1 VTDYLDRQ
9 IGLDEIADVFGEVT
23 VWASRFGALLLDEL
37 PLAPDATVLDLG
49 CATGF
54 PLFELAH
61 VLGPR
66 CRVVGADVWTR
77 ALGEAERRR
86 RIYELPNVALAGAD
100 GAALPFRGGSFGV
113 IVSNLGVNNFADPD
127 RVLAECVRVLR
138 PGGTLALTTNVAG
151 HMREVYDVFR
161 AVAADAGD
169 AGATERLAAD
179 EARRGT
185 EESLVARVERAGLR
199 VRRTVRDTFTLRYAG
214 GGALLRHWLTR
225 IGFLPAWRAALGP
238 ERERELLAEAERRLD
253 ALAAREGDLRATVP
267 MLYLEA
273 ERPG

>member
-1 VTDYLDRQ
+1 MTDYLDRQ
-9 IGLDEIADVFGEVT
+9 IGMDEIADAFGEVT
-23 VWASRFGALLLDEL
+23 VWASHFGALLLDNL

-66 CRVVGADVWTR
+66 CRAVGADVWVR
-77 ALGEAERRR
+77 ALHEGERRR
-86 RIYELPNVALAGAD
+86 RIYALPNVALAAGD
-100 GAALPFRGGSFGV
+100 GAALPFRGGSFGLV
-113 IVSNLGVNNFADPD
+113 VSNLGVNNFADPD
-127 RVLAECVRVLR
+127 QVLAECVRVLR
-138 PGGTLALTTNVAG
+138 PGGVLALTTNLAG
-151 HMREVYDVFR
+151 HMREVYDVLR
-161 AVAADAGD
+161 AVAEDAGD
-169 AGATERLAAD
+169 AAAAERLAVD

-185 EESLVARVERAGLR
+185 EGSITARIERAGLR
-199 VRRTVRDTFTLRYAG
+199 VRQTVRDTFILRYAN

-253 ALAAREGDLRATVP
+253 ALAAREGELRTAVP

>member
-1 VTDYLDRQ
+1 MTDYLERQ
-9 IGLDEIADVFGEVT
+9 IGMDEIADAFGEAQF
-23 VWASRFGALLLDEL
+23 WGSRFGALLLDNL

-61 VLGPR
+61 VLGPG
-66 CRVVGADVWTR
+66 CRAVGADVWVR
-77 ALGEAERRR
+77 ALEAAERKR
-86 RIYELPNVALAGAD
+86 RIYRLPNVALAGAD

-113 IVSNLGVNNFADPD
+113 VVSNLGVNNFADPD
-127 RVLAECVRVLR
+127 GVLAECVRVLR
-138 PGGTLALTTNVAG
+138 PGGVLALTTNLAG
-151 HMREVYDVFR
+151 HMREVYEILR
-161 AVAADAGD
+161 AVAEEAGD
-169 AGATERLAAD
+169 AAAAERLAAD

-185 EESLVARVERAGLR
+185 EGAVTARVLRAGLR
-199 VRRTVRDTFTLRYAG
+199 VRQTVRDTFILRYAN

-225 IGFLPAWRAALGP
+225 IGFLPAWRTALGTD
-238 ERERELLAEAERRLD
+238 RERELLAEAERRLD
-253 ALAAREGDLRATVP
+253 ALAAREGELRATVP

>member
-1 VTDYLDRQ
+1 M
-9 IGLDEIADVFGEVT
+9 DEIADAFGELPF
-23 VWASRFGALLLDEL
+23 WASRFGALMLDNL
-37 PLAPDATVLDLG
+37 PLDRDATVLDLG

-66 CRVVGADVWTR
+66 SRVAGADVWVR
-77 ALGEAERRR
+77 ALRQAEQRR
-86 RIYELPNVALAGAD
+86 RIYRLPNVALAGGD
-100 GAALPFRGGSFGV
+100 GAALPFRGGSFGM
-113 IVSNLGVNNFADPD
+113 IVSNLGVNNFAEPET
-127 RVLAECVRVLR
+127 VLAECARVLR
-138 PGGTLALTTNVAG
+138 PGGILALTTNLAG

-161 AVAADAGD
+161 AVARD
-169 AGATERLAAD
+169 AGAADAVDRLAAD

-185 EESLVARVERAGLR
+185 DESVAER
-199 VRRTVRDTFTLRYAG
+199 VRGAGFTVRRMVRDGFTLRYAG
-214 GGALLRHWLTR
+214 GAALLRHWLTM

-253 ALAAREGDLRATVP
+253 AIAAAEGAFTTTVP

-273 ERPG
+273 ERPA